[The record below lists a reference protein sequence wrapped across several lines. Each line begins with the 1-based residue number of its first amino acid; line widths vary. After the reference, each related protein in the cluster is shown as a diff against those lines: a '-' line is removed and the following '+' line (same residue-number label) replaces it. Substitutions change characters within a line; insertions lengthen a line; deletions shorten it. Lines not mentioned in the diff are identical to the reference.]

1 MKQWQST
8 VLVGLMMSGSFLL
21 AVVLGRR
28 GLGQKILSLSLIL
41 GR

>member
-21 AVVLGRR
+21 GQWLQ
-28 GLGQKILSLSLIL
+28 LGQSHAQAA
-41 GR
+41 